1 MSGFEVKPEELRTFA
16 GKLDAYHSVAGELA
30 GFVGKADVGAKSWGV
45 VGFFVKDQYT
55 QTLADL
61 KDLFNDMQNGL
72 QSGAD
77 KFRGTAQGY
86 EDQEAALEKIF
97 GGIQIQVEKG

>member
-1 MSGFEVKPEELRTFA
+1 MSGFEVEPDELRTFA
-16 GKLDAYHSVAGELA
+16 GKLDAYRSVAGELS
-30 GFVGKADVGAKSWGV
+30 GFVGQSDVGSKSWGV

-86 EDQEAALEKIF
+86 EDQEKALERIF
-97 GGIQIQVEKG
+97 GGIQIQVDEG

>member
-1 MSGFEVKPEELRTFA
+1 MSGFEVKPDELRAFA
-16 GKLDAYHSVAGELA
+16 GKLDTYRSVAGELS
-30 GFVGKADVGAKSWGV
+30 GFVGQSDVGPKSWGV
-45 VGFFVKDQYT
+45 VGLFVKDQYT

-61 KDLFNDMQNGL
+61 KELFGDLQNGL

-86 EDQEAALEKIF
+86 EDQEKALEQIF
-97 GGIQIQVEKG
+97 GGIQVRVDEG